1 MSAAVAQS
9 HEEDGE
15 KPESEFKVFLGWLYY
30 RVDSALAIRS
40 NQFKLLVFVLLFTN
54 AILGNIFYF
63 CGGMY
68 GKHVGD
74 TTYLEAFWDVW
85 ALIMDTGIQ
94 YYALYTMPRFV
105 AALSTVMGL
114 LFAAVLTG
122 FVVDAVM
129 EKMNDLRKGK
139 SVVKEWGHTLLIGCA

>member
-1 MSAAVAQS
+1 
-9 HEEDGE
+9 
-15 KPESEFKVFLGWLYY
+15 
-30 RVDSALAIRS
+30 
-40 NQFKLLVFVLLFTN
+40 
-54 AILGNIFYF
+54 
-63 CGGMY
+63 MY

-94 YYALYTMPRFV
+94 YYALYTRPRFV